1 MCLQLQSTLNQY
13 IDINSP
19 ILFNKYILNLDKSI
33 IYNDGYFYFNCD
45 GIYHINWWVTLNNPN
60 SDCSFKIRSCKGH
73 SIEGCTSNTSKQ
85 IFGDGLITV
94 SDSHLKLS
102 LVNNSNSKIL
112 LSQCN
117 NIKASISIF
126 RINTSSNPIITT
138 SKYQSSIYFK

>member
-1 MCLQLQSTLNQY
+1 MCLQLQSTLNQC

-19 ILFNKYILNLDKSI
+19 VLFNKYILNLDKNI
-33 IYNDGYFYFNCD
+33 VYNDGYFYFNCN

-60 SDCSFKIRSCKGH
+60 SNCSFKISSCKGH
-73 SIEGCTSNTSKQ
+73 SIEGCSSNINKQ

-102 LVNNSNSKIL
+102 LINNSTSKIL

-117 NIKASISIF
+117 NIKANISIF
-126 RINTSSNPIITT
+126 KLNYSSNPIIHMP
-138 SKYQSSIYFK
+138 KYQSSLYFK